1 MADEGL
7 PVYRDAD
14 WSASDE
20 LIVATEHLGFVRE
33 LIGAHITLATSNR
46 ALGLTRLRISAQN
59 AIKDLRKIIKKTPGA
74 REVRTALR
82 SQAAALATLRSTS
95 AGDQV
100 SSIATDLR
108 ALAAAQHGGWMPT
121 LGRNRMVVFP
131 GSDSVGVSGETS
143 FGQARGLRGA
153 SGETSFGQVRGLLGA
168 SGETSFGRARGL
180 LGATGETSFGGGG
193 VPRPVSR
200 SRRWTPPPARA
211 TGPGRGVRVG
221 LLDTGIWP
229 HPWLAGGW
237 VGRPSDVLSDSGTP
251 GPVAGHGTFVA
262 GLILSQAP
270 GATVEVRRVLDESG
284 QGTAWDAAEAIADL
298 GQSGVSVLNL
308 SFACYTSDGQP
319 PLALA
324 RAVDR
329 VNADVVVVAAA
340 GNHAA
345 LAQTAGPRSTAA
357 QKADLAAFAAL
368 PSWPAALD
376 DVLGVGALDRDGRPA
391 DFSPDRPW
399 VDVAARGVDLRS
411 TYLPQ
416 AGSSAY
422 PMRYGAGWAEWSG
435 TSFSA
440 ALVSGAIASG
450 IDEGR
455 VSGPEV
461 VEDLLWNASVESGHG
476 GTPQDRGAR
485 RLNLRTAGWA
495 RGSNSSSR

>member
-1 MADEGL
+1 MADQGL

-33 LIGAHITLATSNR
+33 LIGAHITMATSNR
-46 ALGLTRLRISAQN
+46 ALGLTRLRIATPN
-59 AIKDLRKIIKKTPGA
+59 AVKDLRKTIKKTPGA
-74 REVRTALR
+74 REVRTALQG
-82 SQAAALATLRSTS
+82 QAAALATLRATSTG
-95 AGDQV
+95 ADQV

-121 LGRNRMVVFP
+121 LGRNRVVVFP

-143 FGQARGLRGA
+143 FG
-153 SGETSFGQVRGLLGA
+153 VRAGGLLGA
-168 SGETSFGRARGL
+168 S
-180 LGATGETSFGGGG
+180 GETSFGGGG

-237 VGRPSDVLSDSGTP
+237 VARPSDVLPDSATL

-308 SFACYTSDGQP
+308 SFACYTSDGNP

-345 LAQTAGPRSTAA
+345 LAQTPGPSAA
-357 QKADLAAFAAL
+357 VPKADLAAFAAL

-376 DVLGVGALDRDGRPA
+376 DVLAVGALDRDGRPA

-411 TYLPQ
+411 TYLRRV
-416 AGSSAY
+416 GSSAY

-450 IDEGR
+450 IDAGR

-461 VEDLLWNASVESGHG
+461 VEDLLSNASAGARSQGDR
-476 GTPQDRGAR
+476 QDRGAR
-485 RLNLRTAGWA
+485 RLSLRTAGWA